1 MGEDRELAVLEAAFN
16 RVPRG
21 AFGYPVADTW
31 EGIDVVCAG
40 LVHRV
45 YFYYYD
51 GRGQVPG
58 FECESRGEYLYEAD
72 GHISPL
78 APVRVLADPAPLTCI
93 ACYAEWLRR
102 MADSYE

>member
-1 MGEDRELAVLEAAFN
+1 MSEDQGLALLEVAFN

-21 AFGYPVADTW
+21 VFGYTVADTW
-31 EGIDVVCAG
+31 EDINVVCAG

-45 YFYYYD
+45 YFYDYD

-58 FECESRGEYLYEAD
+58 FECESRVRVYLAAD
-72 GHISPL
+72 EHITPL

-102 MADSYE
+102 MADAYE